1 MKKLQFPRFRRRRN
15 SNSTSAPEPTVEGI
29 RCKLAHYQPREGPA
43 SFRLGGTYPVSEI
56 DEDRLQAETER
67 KPLHK
72 NRPGND

>member
-1 MKKLQFPRFRRRRN
+1 M
-15 SNSTSAPEPTVEGI
+15 EGI

-72 NRPGND
+72 NRPDND